1 LHDNIFAAKLSLFSN
16 VVLYL
21 SNFAQYLKYMLK
33 QSLNQKLL
41 QKLSPQQIQF
51 VQLLQLNTTE
61 IASKVDEELAENTA
75 LESGKEDEEAEPKQ
89 EDVDLGLESSSDS
102 DDEEI
107 PAQEF
112 DTDVSDY
119 LGDEDNYQNYTPD
132 YNQEEKKEIPIAS
145 FNTLYDNLMGQ
156 LNALDLTERQVDL
169 AKHLVGMI
177 EEDGYLRRPL
187 KSISYDMAFLNS
199 IQTNEEE
206 LEEVLLIIQNLE
218 PVGIAARNLQECLLL
233 QLNAKE
239 KQTDDVKM
247 AIRIVKNYLHEL
259 ANKHYEKLIKHLD
272 VDKERLKKVIDIITK
287 LNPKPGESQVNFKTQ
302 YIIPDFLITQMSN
315 GEFEIS
321 LNSHNAPQLHINKGF
336 KEKLEA
342 FNAQKKKSKK
352 MREEVQ
358 FIKQKLDNAKWFIEA
373 IKQRQQTLLMTMST
387 IVELQKAFFNSG
399 DFTKLRPMILKDIAD
414 RISMD
419 ISTVSRVV
427 SSKYTQTDFGIFSLR
442 EFFSEGIMKDDGN
455 EVSNREVKRILKDL
469 IEAESKKRPL
479 TDEKL
484 TTMLNDKGYNIAR
497 RTVAKYREQM
507 NIPVARLRK
516 EL

>member
-1 LHDNIFAAKLSLFSN
+1 
-16 VVLYL
+16 
-21 SNFAQYLKYMLK
+21 MLK

-61 IASKVDEELAENTA
+61 ISSKVDEELAENAA
-75 LESGKEDEEAEPKQ
+75 LETGKEDDDNEPKQ
-89 EDVDLGLESSSDS
+89 EDIDLGLESSSDNES
-102 DDEEI
+102 DELPTQDYE
-107 PAQEF
+107 
-112 DTDVSDY
+112 TDISDY

-132 YNQEEKKEIPIAS
+132 YNNEERKEIPIAT
-145 FNTLYDNLMGQ
+145 FKTLYDTLIEQ
-156 LNALDLTERQVDL
+156 LNSLNLTEKQEVL
-169 AKHLVGMI
+169 AKHLIGMV

-187 KSISYDMAFLNS
+187 KSISYDLAFLNS
-199 IQTNEEE
+199 VQTNEEE
-206 LEEVLLIIQNLE
+206 LEEVLKIIQNLE
-218 PVGIAARNLQECLLL
+218 PIGIAARDLQECLLL
-233 QLNAKE
+233 QLGAKE
-239 KQTDDVKM
+239 NPNEYVKI
-247 AIRIVKNYLHEL
+247 AIRVVTNYLSEL
-259 ANKHYEKLIKHLD
+259 ANKHYDKLIKQLD
-272 VDKERLKKVIDIITK
+272 IDKETLKKVIEVIVK

-302 YIIPDFLITQMSN
+302 YIIPDFTITQLSN

-321 LNSHNAPQLHINKGF
+321 LNSHNAPLLHINKGF
-336 KEKLEA
+336 QEKLQA
-342 FNAQKKKSKK
+342 FNVQKKKSKK
-352 MREEVQ
+352 MRDELQ
-358 FIKQKLDNAKWFIEA
+358 FIKSKLDNAKWFIEA

-387 IVELQKAFFNSG
+387 IVELQKDFFQNG

-469 IEAESKKRPL
+469 IEAESKRRPL

-484 TTMLNDKGYNIAR
+484 TTLLNDKGYNIAR

>member
-1 LHDNIFAAKLSLFSN
+1 
-16 VVLYL
+16 
-21 SNFAQYLKYMLK
+21 MLK

-61 IASKVDEELAENTA
+61 ISNKVDEELAENGA
-75 LESGKEDEEAEPKQ
+75 LESGKEDEDSESKQ
-89 EDVDLGLESSSDS
+89 DDIDLGLESSSDTDS
-102 DDEEI
+102 DELPTPEYEDADI
-107 PAQEF
+107 
-112 DTDVSDY
+112 TDY
-119 LGDEDNYQNYTPD
+119 LGDEDNYQTYTPD
-132 YNQEEKKEIPIAS
+132 YSTEERKEIPIAT
-145 FNTLYDNLMGQ
+145 FKTLYDTLIEQ
-156 LNALDLTERQVDL
+156 LNSLNLTEKQEIL
-169 AKHLVGMI
+169 AKHLIGMV

-187 KSISYDMAFLNS
+187 KSISYDLAFLNS
-199 IQTNEEE
+199 VQTNEEE
-206 LEEVLLIIQNLE
+206 LEEVLKIIQNLE
-218 PVGIAARNLQECLLL
+218 PIGIAARNLQECLLL
-233 QLNAKE
+233 QLEAKE
-239 KQTDDVKM
+239 DPSENVTI
-247 AIRIVKNYLHEL
+247 AIRIVTNYLNEL
-259 ANKHYEKLIKHLD
+259 ANKHYDKLIKHLD
-272 VDKERLKKVIDIITK
+272 IDKKKLKDVIEVIIK

-302 YIIPDFLITQMSN
+302 YIIPDFTITQLSN

-321 LNSHNAPQLHINKGF
+321 LNSHNAPQLHINKSF
-336 KEKLEA
+336 QEKLQT
-342 FNAQKKKSKK
+342 FSVQKKKSKK
-352 MREEVQ
+352 IRDELQ
-358 FIKQKLDNAKWFIEA
+358 FIKSKLDNAKWFIEA

-387 IVELQKAFFNSG
+387 IVELQKDFFQNG
-399 DFTKLRPMILKDIAD
+399 DFTKLKPMILKDIAD

-484 TTMLNDKGYNIAR
+484 TTLLNNKGYNIAR